1 MSALSRLS
9 RRSLLAFGVIAAL
22 GVGCART
29 PANAASP
36 PAQPLP
42 VERLE
47 IKTAKGVVK
56 FQVEIAADDGSRE
69 YGLMNRPQMADDHG
83 MIFDFHRPQPV
94 AFWMRNTLIPL
105 DMLFVTEEGRIL
117 NIARMAKPHD
127 ETPVP
132 SAGPIRAVIE
142 INGGL
147 ADKLGI
153 APGDQVTDEMIF
165 PAD

>member
-1 MSALSRLS
+1 VSALSHLS
-9 RRSLLAFGVIAAL
+9 RRAVLALAFAATL
-22 GVGCART
+22 CGAAG
-29 PANAASP
+29 AASP
-36 PAQPLP
+36 PPKPLP
-42 VERLE
+42 VERLK
-47 IKTAKGVVK
+47 IVTPKKTIP

-69 YGLMNRPQMADDHG
+69 YGLMNRPQMADDRG
-83 MIFDFHRPQPV
+83 MIFDFHEPQPV

-105 DMLFVTEEGRIL
+105 DMLFVAADGKVL

-127 ETPVP
+127 ETPIP

-153 APGDQVTDEMIF
+153 SPGDKVVDEVVF
-165 PAD
+165 PPS